1 MNITNHTVFD
11 GKVPPV
17 CTAGWAGGSV
27 WAFLSD
33 ICAEYHLHAGM
44 RAIIARAARTPNFA
58 TPSCCLTKSA
68 ASSGPKEN
76 PHDPRPEISIAPT
89 PAARPTPGKLFS
101 KPQGV

>member
-17 CTAGWAGGSV
+17 CPAGWAGGNV

-76 PHDPRPEISIAPT
+76 PHDPPT
-89 PAARPTPGKLFS
+89 
-101 KPQGV
+101 